1 MNRLIELKNVSKS
14 YNGKTLFHHFNL
26 TIHDGEMVAIVGESG
41 AGKSTLLNIIGLLE
55 ECDEGEILYDYE
67 SIQPQSYHA
76 PLMMRNYISY
86 LFQNYA
92 LVEEMSVYENLL
104 IALKYTK
111 LKKKEKR
118 EIIKNALK
126 EVGLANKIDH
136 IIYTLSGG
144 EQQRVALA
152 RVFIKESRV
161 ILCDE
166 PTGSLDFKNS
176 QIVMQLLLKCKEQ
189 GKTIIVV
196 THDERIA
203 KQCERIIRIDS
214 HE

>member
-1 MNRLIELKNVSKS
+1 MIELKNVSKR
-14 YNGKTLFHHFNL
+14 YHDKTLFHHLNL

-55 ECDEGEILYDYE
+55 ECDEGEILYDNE
-67 SIQPQSYHA
+67 SIQPLSYSA
-76 PLMMRNYISY
+76 TLMMRNYISY

-92 LVEEMSVYENLL
+92 LVEDMSVYENLL

-118 EIIKNALK
+118 EMIKNALK

-136 IIYTLSGG
+136 TIYTLSGG
-144 EQQRVALA
+144 EQQRVALS
-152 RVFIKESRV
+152 RVFIKESQV

-189 GKTIIVV
+189 GKTIIIV

-203 KQCERIIRIDS
+203 KKCERIIRIGS